1 LSQSQTLEPQ
11 QPPVLEDFYY
21 KVVPNQPCTDAE
33 AASPNPACL
42 KTTAQLNADI
52 ADYQE
57 SGACW

>member
-1 LSQSQTLEPQ
+1 
-11 QPPVLEDFYY
+11 VLEDFYY